1 MYNVEEIKNLGL
13 KDIHVGPDPT
23 DLGVYL
29 WIAAGAVLCLALLW
43 VILRHCIPVFRDLS
57 HLTSAFL
64 RADNFAGEMGRILKN
79 AALRYFPR
87 EKVASLSGTRWLEF
101 LDHTGLCHLSR
112 TVSDWDSMAYGGHI
126 LTRSERRS
134 LYRQGFLWLCSNVW
148 RRP

>member
-1 MYNVEEIKNLGL
+1 MTISEFQQEIRQGIPATLPEMPQYDPDINHAPRR
-13 KDIHVGPDPT
+13 KDILTVEQKR
-23 DLGVYL
+23 
-29 WIAAGAVLCLALLW
+29 LAL
-43 VILRHCIPVFRDLS
+43 R
-57 HLTSAFL
+57 
-64 RADNFAGEMGRILKN
+64 N
-79 AALRYFPR
+79 ALRYFPR